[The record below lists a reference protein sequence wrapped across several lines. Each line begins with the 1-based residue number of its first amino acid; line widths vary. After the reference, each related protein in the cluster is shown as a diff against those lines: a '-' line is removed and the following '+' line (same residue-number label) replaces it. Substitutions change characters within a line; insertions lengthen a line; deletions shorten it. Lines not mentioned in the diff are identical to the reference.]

1 MIIRKLDAFLDDF
14 YQNSGKALLLTG
26 ARQVGKTVAFRRFAE
41 RHFAHYIE
49 INFLKSP
56 DAITIFDKVKSA
68 QEILTR
74 ISAFTNI
81 PMVPGETFILF
92 DEVQECPECVT
103 QTKFLVD
110 EGSFRYG
117 LTGSLLGVELK
128 DIRSEPVG
136 YMDIADVFPLDFEE
150 FCNAVGVATRIVD
163 HLKSAFENR
172 LPVDPVVHRQM
183 MSVVNLYLVVGG
195 MPSVV
200 QKYLDTHNMQ
210 YVGAEQRAILNLY
223 KRDISRYDPQEKLLL
238 NEIFELIPSELNAK
252 NKRFILKSLNEGAK
266 FKQYED
272 SFLWLKNAGVAI
284 PVFNVEEP
292 VFPLKLNKLRNLFKL
307 FQSDVGLLAYQYA
320 DGIQLRILSGEIN
333 LNHGAIY
340 ENFVA
345 QELYAHGYK
354 DKLYYFNSKKQ
365 GEVDFVLESTNGTIL
380 PTEVKSGK
388 DYEFH
393 LALNNILGNEQYG
406 IPEAITLCNDNVSI
420 RGKVVYLPVYMTMFL
435 KHERDV
441 TAGEFVPDISAL
453 K

>member
-1 MIIRKLDAFLDDF
+1 MITRKLDAFLDDF
-14 YQNSGKALLLTG
+14 YQTNNKALLLTG

-41 RHFAHYIE
+41 RHYAHYIE
-49 INFLKSP
+49 INFLKTPAAVS
-56 DAITIFDKVKSA
+56 IFDNVKSA

-74 ISAFTNI
+74 VSAFTDV

-92 DEVQECPECVT
+92 DEVQGCQECVT
-103 QTKFLVD
+103 QIKFLVD
-110 EGSFRYG
+110 DGSFRYG
-117 LTGSLLGVELK
+117 LTGSLLGIELK

-150 FCNAVGVATRIVD
+150 FCSAIGVATRIMD
-163 HLKSAFENR
+163 HLRSAFENR
-172 LPVDPVVHRQM
+172 LPVDPVVHNQM
-183 MSVVNLYLVVGG
+183 MGVVNLYLVVGG
-195 MPSVV
+195 MPSAV
-200 QKYLDTHNMQ
+200 QKYIDTHNMQ
-210 YVGAEQRAILNLY
+210 HVGAEQRAILNLY
-223 KRDISRYDPQEKLLL
+223 KRDISRYDPEEKLLL

-266 FKQYED
+266 FKQYAE

-292 VFPLKLNKLRNLFKL
+292 VFPLKLNEQRNLFKL
-307 FQSDVGLLAYQYA
+307 FQNDVGLLAYQYA

-333 LNHGAIY
+333 LNYGAVY

-365 GEVDFVLESTNGTIL
+365 GEVDFVLENTEGSIL

-406 IPEAITLCNDNVSI
+406 IPEAITLCNDNVSK

-435 KHERDV
+435 KRKQEV

-453 K
+453 T

>member
-1 MIIRKLDAFLDDF
+1 
-14 YQNSGKALLLTG
+14 
-26 ARQVGKTVAFRRFAE
+26 
-41 RHFAHYIE
+41 
-49 INFLKSP
+49 
-56 DAITIFDKVKSA
+56 
-68 QEILTR
+68 
-74 ISAFTNI
+74 
-81 PMVPGETFILF
+81 MVPGETFILF

-172 LPVDPVVHRQM
+172 LPVDSVVHRQM
-183 MSVVNLYLVVGG
+183 MGVVNLYLVVGG

-365 GEVDFVLESTNGTIL
+365 GEVDFVIEEGTKVL
-380 PTEVKSGK
+380 PIEVKSGK
-388 DYEFH
+388 DYQRHSALTNLLTNKEYGISEA
-393 LALNNILGNEQYG
+393 LVLNNENTKQKGNVLYVP
-406 IPEAITLCNDNVSI
+406 I
-420 RGKVVYLPVYMTMFL
+420 YMTMFVE
-435 KHERDV
+435 KKRV
-441 TAGEFVPDISAL
+441 VGETKYVLDMEGL
-453 K
+453 R